1 MLEYSRREGG
11 GDVRRG
17 GGAATDFELF
27 SISLHFPHFEN
38 IVCIR
43 AGKHRLAKNTFF
55 SKIPTND
62 NSTIQGTRL
71 RVLDKAGMAKDLEI
85 YVILQ

>member
-1 MLEYSRREGG
+1 MYAEGWWLPLTLNYFPF
-11 GDVRRG
+11 RSIFPTLKTLSASERG
-17 GGAATDFELF
+17 
-27 SISLHFPHFEN
+27 SIDLQKVPF
-38 IVCIR
+38 
-43 AGKHRLAKNTFF
+43 FF